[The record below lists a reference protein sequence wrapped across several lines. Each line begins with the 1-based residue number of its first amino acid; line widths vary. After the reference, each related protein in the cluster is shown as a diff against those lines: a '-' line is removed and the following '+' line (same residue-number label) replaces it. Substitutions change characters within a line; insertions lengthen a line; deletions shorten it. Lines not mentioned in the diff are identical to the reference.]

1 MISARRW
8 SRRTDLTIDTAG
20 SGWPTSRRRAVAR
33 LLDEFV
39 AHGRGGER
47 AHVEFDDGA
56 AARSEVVPQNAG
68 PGCPVDTRF
77 GCYGDSTVARAEEE
91 VRVDLPA
98 VGLRR
103 GEARDPFRRLFGER
117 VENR

>member
-1 MISARRW
+1 MA
-8 SRRTDLTIDTAG
+8 DQKEEG
-20 SGWPTSRRRAVAR
+20 CRAIF
-33 LLDEFV
+33 DECV

-47 AHVEFDDGA
+47 AHVEFHDGA
-56 AARSEVVPQNAG
+56 AAWSDVVPQNPG
-68 PGCPVDTRF
+68 PRGPVDTRL

-91 VRVDLPA
+91 VCVGLPA

-103 GEARDPFRRLFGER
+103 GEARDPFRWLIGER